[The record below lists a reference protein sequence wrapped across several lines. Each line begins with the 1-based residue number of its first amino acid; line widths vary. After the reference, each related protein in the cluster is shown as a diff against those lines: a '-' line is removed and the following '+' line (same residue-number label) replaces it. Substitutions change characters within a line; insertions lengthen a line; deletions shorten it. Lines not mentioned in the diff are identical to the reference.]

1 MVNPFGSE
9 QKSQKFVVLGAT
21 GAVGTVLSRRLIRAG
36 HDVLLCGRDQENLQ
50 GLAEDLSVLTQS
62 VEALE
67 PESIAFCLDRA
78 VDEFGRVDGV
88 VNCIGSVLLK
98 PAHLTS
104 DSEWSQTMAVNLTSA
119 FATVRSSA
127 KVMGR
132 SGGSIVLISSAAARI
147 GLANHEAIAAAKAG
161 IVGLTQ
167 SAAATYANRGIR
179 VNAVAPGLIKS
190 NMTRNLWQSKAAE
203 SVSSEMHAL
212 GRLGDPADVA
222 SLIEWLL
229 QPSNDWI
236 TGQILGIDGGLAT
249 LVPRTRPKRSR
260 PE

>member
-1 MVNPFGSE
+1 MNLGDTNLE
-9 QKSQKFVVLGAT
+9 SQKFVVLGAT
-21 GAVGTVLSRRLIRAG
+21 GAVGSELSRRLIREG
-36 HDVLLCGRDQENLQ
+36 HDVLLCGRDQESLQ
-50 GLAEDLSVLTQS
+50 DLAEELSALTQT

-67 PESIAFCLDRA
+67 PETITVCLERA
-78 VDEFGRVDGV
+78 LNEFGRVDGV

-104 DSEWSQTMAVNLTSA
+104 DAEWSQTMAINLTSA

-161 IVGLTQ
+161 IIGLTQ

-190 NMTRNLWQSKAAE
+190 KMTRSLWQAEPAE
-203 SVSSEMHAL
+203 SASSDLHAL

-236 TGQILGIDGGLAT
+236 TGQTLGIDGGLAT
-249 LVPRTRPKRSR
+249 LVPRTRPKKSRSV
-260 PE
+260 